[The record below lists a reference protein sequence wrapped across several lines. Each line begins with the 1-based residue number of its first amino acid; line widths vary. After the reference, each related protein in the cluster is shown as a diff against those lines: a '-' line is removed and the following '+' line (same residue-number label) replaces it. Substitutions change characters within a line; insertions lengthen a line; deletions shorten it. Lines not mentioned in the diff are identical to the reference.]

1 MLQNIVRYCLLS
13 YLMSLVQDERMILRK
28 ESQRFVSK
36 TKVHFNFV
44 VIITS
49 MTLIIHRQT
58 RKKTREKRKLTL
70 GSFNWQKAKI
80 SEQSLPV
87 KVGSP
92 SLFILLLECV
102 IIFLAIRLVNIL
114 EKESKWGTF
123 HARFRSQSRSASDIG
138 STDLGQKC

>member
-1 MLQNIVRYCLLS
+1 MS
-13 YLMSLVQDERMILRK
+13 YLMSLVQDEQMILRK

-114 EKESKWGTF
+114 EKESK
-123 HARFRSQSRSASDIG
+123 
-138 STDLGQKC
+138 

>member
-1 MLQNIVRYCLLS
+1 
-13 YLMSLVQDERMILRK
+13 MSLVQDKRMILRK
-28 ESQRFVSK
+28 ESPRFVSK
-36 TKVHFNFV
+36 TKVYFNF

-49 MTLIIHRQT
+49 ITLIIHRQT

-114 EKESKWGTF
+114 EKESK
-123 HARFRSQSRSASDIG
+123 
-138 STDLGQKC
+138 

>member
-1 MLQNIVRYCLLS
+1 
-13 YLMSLVQDERMILRK
+13 MSLVQDKRMILRK
-28 ESQRFVSK
+28 ESLRFVSK

-44 VIITS
+44 IITS
-49 MTLIIHRQT
+49 ITLIIHRQT

-114 EKESKWGTF
+114 EKESK
-123 HARFRSQSRSASDIG
+123 
-138 STDLGQKC
+138 

>member
-1 MLQNIVRYCLLS
+1 
-13 YLMSLVQDERMILRK
+13 MSLVQDKRMILRK
-28 ESQRFVSK
+28 ESPRFVSK

-44 VIITS
+44 IITS
-49 MTLIIHRQT
+49 ITLIIHRQT
-58 RKKTREKRKLTL
+58 RKKAREKRKLTL
-70 GSFNWQKAKI
+70 GSLNWQKAKI

-114 EKESKWGTF
+114 EKESK
-123 HARFRSQSRSASDIG
+123 
-138 STDLGQKC
+138 

>member
-1 MLQNIVRYCLLS
+1 
-13 YLMSLVQDERMILRK
+13 MSLVQDKRMILRK
-28 ESQRFVSK
+28 ESPRFVSK
-36 TKVHFNFV
+36 TKVHFNF
-44 VIITS
+44 I
-49 MTLIIHRQT
+49 TLIIHRQT

-102 IIFLAIRLVNIL
+102 IILLAIRLVNIL
-114 EKESKWGTF
+114 EKESK
-123 HARFRSQSRSASDIG
+123 
-138 STDLGQKC
+138 